1 MMFSTAASSIEKKA
15 LPFVASDRKHEFWEE
30 FFWAMCIRKVD
41 RSAGQECV
49 FQAPGGGTAVFPKG
63 FAALTSCRS

>member
-30 FFWAMCIRKVD
+30 FFLGNVHPE
-41 RSAGQECV
+41 G
-49 FQAPGGGTAVFPKG
+49 
-63 FAALTSCRS
+63 